1 MLEGWG
7 HPFEKQNRSFGAER
21 SGLVLGPASCVA
33 YGISVEYSKYGG
45 SGMRVFKSTEVAKR
59 FGAIS
64 QIVQSEP
71 VCVES
76 HGRPQMVMLSPAE
89 YERLRRQDR
98 RVYATSELPASLRAA
113 IAAARPS
120 AEAATFNDEA

>member
-1 MLEGWG
+1 MQ
-7 HPFEKQNRSFGAER
+7 FFN
-21 SGLVLGPASCVA
+21 
-33 YGISVEYSKYGG
+33 
-45 SGMRVFKSTEVAKR
+45 STDVAKK

-64 QIVQSEP
+64 QIVQTEP
-71 VCVES
+71 VCVQS

-98 RVYATSELPASLRAA
+98 RVYSTDRLPASLRAA

-120 AEAATFNDEA
+120 AKAASYDNEAG

>member
-1 MLEGWG
+1 ML
-7 HPFEKQNRSFGAER
+7 
-21 SGLVLGPASCVA
+21 
-33 YGISVEYSKYGG
+33 
-45 SGMRVFKSTEVAKR
+45 VFKSSEVAKR
-59 FGAIS
+59 FGAIA
-64 QIVQSEP
+64 QRVQVEP

-98 RVYATSELPASLRAA
+98 RVYSTAELPPSLRAA

-120 AEAATFNDEA
+120 ATAAAFDHEAKAR

>member
-1 MLEGWG
+1 M
-7 HPFEKQNRSFGAER
+7 Q
-21 SGLVLGPASCVA
+21 
-33 YGISVEYSKYGG
+33 I
-45 SGMRVFKSTEVAKR
+45 FKSTEVAKR
-59 FGAIS
+59 FGAIA
-64 QIVQSEP
+64 QIVQTEP

-120 AEAATFNDEA
+120 AQAASFNDEA

>member
-1 MLEGWG
+1 MQT
-7 HPFEKQNRSFGAER
+7 FNS
-21 SGLVLGPASCVA
+21 S
-33 YGISVEYSKYGG
+33 
-45 SGMRVFKSTEVAKR
+45 EVAKK
-59 FGAIS
+59 FGAIA

-71 VCVES
+71 VCVQS

-98 RVYATSELPASLRAA
+98 RVYSTDRLPPSLRQA

-120 AEAATFNDEA
+120 AQAAVFDDEV